1 MIDVYKILLQQYRT
15 KLAELNMSLQLSELR
30 DGSDMT
36 SNMQEII
43 QDIVH
48 TKLYI
53 AELQQILDTFEAKQN
68 TTQEGKENAE

>member
-1 MIDVYKILLQQYRT
+1 MIDVYKIILQQYRT

-30 DGSDMT
+30 DGSDMN

-68 TTQEGKENAE
+68 KTEGKEDAK